1 MDENAEPT
9 GIALDFKERHMHLR
23 RLVCFLTFLTCLVA
37 ALNST
42 PLSAFAAGT
51 GSITGSV
58 VSANNGSPVQG
69 AKVDLAGGGGAFTT
83 SSAKDGSFSFT
94 GLQPATYVVHV
105 AAKLFQNT
113 ESVPLPLADGQTISL
128 VVVLQ
133 PVTTTNISSL
143 GRVTVKGHAVLNT
156 SSAASTTI
164 TNTQFINQGATQVQ
178 SALET
183 LPGITLERYDGSAPG
198 TVTTF
203 TIRGAGAFGG
213 GIDGTS
219 NTGYEILV
227 LQDGEPMRNGQYGDF
242 DASQL
247 TPAIYSRVEVIEG
260 LGGTSLFGANT
271 IGGTINL
278 VTRDPAKTEGGEFIL
293 SAGGF
298 GTTDY
303 NLSETNT
310 FGRFGYLIDLH
321 RYGTSG
327 FVPSPYLADFSGVIA
342 QPTQTMNLKSGLA
355 KIRYDFSN
363 SSYLS
368 LDSSLESDYRDQLG
382 LVSNPNTNPD
392 GSPQFDAQGIPSFF
406 GFPGDFVWNMS
417 PKYSADFGTSLGG
430 GTLILRYYQQYL
442 QRVVDGLNEP
452 ASICCFESRSIDR
465 LSGALASWTKAF
477 GNNSLTL
484 ATGANSDNFYFG
496 EDLKFSQETFEQ
508 LAPLATGTQL
518 ERTYLVRDDY
528 SASPKLDL
536 TMAGYYSSYD
546 TLQVKRFDPR
556 LAAVYKPDQNSVFR
570 LSVGTGFAPPRLSDL
585 FSILDLSRGN
595 NASQCP
601 PFPNNNCVATDGNPN
616 LKAET
621 AVGADIGYQ
630 RTFQYDGD
638 LNLDLYRTNLTNHI
652 FDGIFPAPAGLKFGN
667 GSPVLFISKSINLA
681 HAVYQGV
688 EVGGTAPFNG
698 NFSAHL
704 MYDIESAYPTGVDAP
719 TAALLGDVVNNQQ
732 FLGVPVQKYGW
743 ALNYHNL
750 SHSTTMFIG
759 ANYYGHNNSY
769 NVNPFWVYN
778 AGSDVPVG
786 ADRIHIAWTNIF
798 NANAGIWS
806 QFQLGNPIIGAPGY
820 NNQGNCFPHLTSY
833 LYCTNAYPTP
843 PHELTISYDHRW
855 GSLR

>member
-1 MDENAEPT
+1 
-9 GIALDFKERHMHLR
+9 MHLR
-23 RLVCFLTFLTCLVA
+23 RLAYFFTFFACLVGSLNA
-37 ALNST
+37 APAQVL
-42 PLSAFAAGT
+42 AAGT
-51 GSITGSV
+51 GSVSGSV
-58 VSANNGSPVQG
+58 VSANNNSPVQG
-69 AKVDLAGGGGAFTT
+69 AKVDLTGPGGPFTT

-94 GLQPATYVVHV
+94 ELGAGQYVLRVS
-105 AAKLFQNT
+105 AKLFQTT
-113 ESVPLPLADGQTISL
+113 ESVPLPLADGQAVSL

-133 PVTTTNISSL
+133 QVTTTNISSL

-164 TNTQFINQGATQVQ
+164 TSTQFVNQGATQIQ

-183 LPGITLERYDGSAPG
+183 LPGVTLERYDGSAPG

-213 GIDGTS
+213 GIDGSS

-247 TPAIYSRVEVIEG
+247 TPAIYSRVELIEG

-271 IGGTINL
+271 IGGTVNL

-293 SAGGF
+293 TAGGF

-321 RYGTSG
+321 RFGTDG
-327 FVPSPYLADFSGVIA
+327 FVPSPYVVSFSGVVA

-355 KIRYDFSN
+355 KLRYDFSN
-363 SSYLS
+363 SSYLVV
-368 LDSSLESDYRDQLG
+368 DSSLESDYRDQLG

-392 GSPQFDAQGIPSFF
+392 GSPQIDPSTGLPSFF
-406 GFPGDFVWNMS
+406 GFPGDFVWNIA

-430 GTLILRYYQQYL
+430 GTLILRYYKQYL
-442 QRVVDGLNEP
+442 QRVVDGLNEDP
-452 ASICCFESRSIDR
+452 STCCFETRSVDR
-465 LSGALASWTKAF
+465 LSGALASWTKSF
-477 GNNSLTL
+477 GDNSLTL

-496 EDLKFSQETFEQ
+496 NDSKFSQETFEQ
-508 LAPLATGTQL
+508 LAPTATGIQL

-528 SASPKLDL
+528 TANPKLDL
-536 TMAGYYSSYD
+536 TFAGYYSSYD

-556 LAAVYKPDQNSVFR
+556 LAAVYKPDENSVFR
-570 LSVGTGFAPPRLSDL
+570 ASVGTGFAPPRLSDL
-585 FSILDLSRGN
+585 FGILDLNRGN
-595 NASQCP
+595 NGSQCP
-601 PFPNNNCVATDGNPN
+601 AFPNNNCIASDGNPN
-616 LKAET
+616 IKAET

-638 LNLDLYRTNLTNHI
+638 VSLDLYRTNLTNHI
-652 FDGIFPAPAGLKFGN
+652 FDGVFPAPAGLKFGD
-667 GSPVLFISKSINLA
+667 GSPVLFISKPINLA

-688 EVGGTAPFNG
+688 EFGGTAPFNG

-704 MYDIESAYPTGVDAP
+704 SYDIESAYPTGIDPA
-719 TAALLGDVVNNQQ
+719 TAAQLGDVVNNQQ
-732 FLGVPVQKYGW
+732 FLGVPIQKYGW
-743 ALNYHNL
+743 AVNYHNL
-750 SHSTTMFIG
+750 AHVTTMFFG
-759 ANYYGHNNSY
+759 ANYFGHNNSY
-769 NVNPFWVYN
+769 NVSPFWVYN
-778 AGSDVPVG
+778 AGADVPFG
-786 ADRIHIAWTNIF
+786 GDRLHIAWNNIF

-806 QFQLGNPIIGAPGY
+806 QFQLGVPLIGAAGY
-820 NNQGNCFPHLTSY
+820 NNQGNCFVHETPY

-843 PHELTISYDHRW
+843 PHMLTISYDHRW